1 LPSASH
7 ICKFQNFC
15 FSVKPKDDF
24 DLSGNPLLEQ
34 QKGAI
39 ESLLDSLLSQTE
51 KAHSNDK
58 GAVNSEMDAD
68 GGRSERHDGGRRKEE
83 RKKDSDRGSSS
94 RRRSDGHERRRS
106 KERHSR
112 SGKDRHKDEKRYR
125 AAPTE
130 LPTSWA
136 HFRSGGYRIEE
147 IRRLKL
153 KLDDRDLGG
162 GSSGSHSRDRRRRK
176 SRDRRSR

>member
-1 LPSASH
+1 
-7 ICKFQNFC
+7 
-15 FSVKPKDDF
+15 
-24 DLSGNPLLEQ
+24 
-34 QKGAI
+34 
-39 ESLLDSLLSQTE
+39 
-51 KAHSNDK
+51 
-58 GAVNSEMDAD
+58 MDAD

-83 RKKDSDRGSSS
+83 RKKDSDRGGSS

-162 GSSGSHSRDRRRRK
+162 GSSGSHSRDRCRRK
-176 SRDRRSR
+176 SRDHRSR

>member
-1 LPSASH
+1 MCEFENVL
-7 ICKFQNFC
+7 CCFC
-15 FSVKPKDDF
+15 FAVKPKDDY
-24 DLSGNPLLEQ
+24 DISGNPLLEQ

-39 ESLLDSLLSQTE
+39 ESLLDSLLSQSD
-51 KAHSNDK
+51 KALSNDK
-58 GAVNSEMDAD
+58 GAVNSEAEADA
-68 GGRSERHDGGRRKEE
+68 GRSEKRDGGRRKED
-83 RKKDSDRGSSS
+83 RKRDSDRGTSS
-94 RRRSDGHERRRS
+94 RRRSDGREKRRS

-112 SGKDRHKDEKRYR
+112 SGKDRHKDEKRSR
-125 AAPTE
+125 VPPTE

-136 HFRSGGYRIEE
+136 QFHSGGYRIEE

-162 GSSGSHSRDRRRRK
+162 SSNGSRSRDKHHRR